1 MDDSDPKS
9 IRRRT
14 FIQNSAAATVA
25 ATSMMP
31 AASLAQD
38 NAPASPKP
46 LEIPRRMLGKTGVE
60 GDGSL
65 NGGTAHRAPRRS
77 STGCCSFA
85 YSRGVRFFDTAASYG
100 TEADFKK
107 MGSRPCRRSDD
118 RIFLATKDGV
128 ARPSDMLKRI
138 DLRLEALGTDYID
151 LLYFHA
157 LSGKA
162 VDFGLTGNEMDWPK
176 SKEMKETIAAIKKTG
191 KVRFVGFATHDQ
203 RRAEQLEIAAEGGLM
218 DVVMVAMNP
227 WLEKD
232 SQLNR
237 AIDACYK
244 KKIGLVA
251 MKLVA
256 GHLEKRMRVEAP
268 TLKRRG
274 LNPYQGMLQAIW
286 SDERITSACVATM
299 NTDEVNQNTDAAR
312 RFAPMNPAEIR
323 ELHAALS
330 DPGPIMCAACDGRC
344 ARAAGTD
351 ARLGDLTR
359 FLTYHEHHGAR
370 RRMRV
375 GAPTPMAHGGR
386 GETGMAP
393 TSKPPVTLAR
403 PSSTSPGSCRRSI
416 ACSVERSDRL
426 SSVAASRRPAREGGN
441 RNSAT

>member
-1 MDDSDPKS
+1 MSDTGSNPMH
-9 IRRRT
+9 RRT

-25 ATSMMP
+25 ATTLTP
-31 AASLAQD
+31 AVSVAQD
-38 NAPASPKP
+38 NNPATPKP

-60 GDGSL
+60 VTILD
-65 NGGTAHRAPRRS
+65 GGTARAPGALDRLLR
-77 STGCCSFA
+77 FE

-100 TEADFKK
+100 TEEAFKK
-107 MGSRPCRRSDD
+107 WFAAMPEARRQ
-118 RIFLATKDGV
+118 IFLATKDGV
-128 ARPSDMLKRI
+128 ARPSDMIKRI

-162 VDFGLTGNEMDWPK
+162 VDYGLTGDEMEWPK

-218 DVVMVAMNP
+218 DVIMVAMNP

-232 SQLNR
+232 SRLNR
-237 AIDACYK
+237 ALDACSR

-268 TLKRRG
+268 TLKQRG
-274 LNPYQGMLQAIW
+274 LNPYQGMLQAMW
-286 SDERITSACVATM
+286 SDERITSACVAM
-299 NTDEVNQNTDAAR
+299 SNTDEVNQNTDAAR
-312 RFAPMNPAEIR
+312 RFEPMKQSEIN
-323 ELHAALS
+323 ELHAAIL
-330 DPGPIMCAACDGRC
+330 DAGPIMCAACDGRC
-344 ARAAGTD
+344 QRAAGTD

-370 RRMRV
+370 RHARNAYAKLTEEERNWH
-375 GAPTPMAHGGR
+375 GADLDAARAACPTKLDFAQLLP
-386 GETGMAP
+386 E
-393 TSKPPVTLAR
+393 V
-403 PSSTSPGSCRRSI
+403 
-416 ACSVERSDRL
+416 DRL
-426 SSVAASRRPAREGGN
+426 LG
-441 RNSAT
+441 